1 MKLINLTNQ
10 DSGTIVSMKLLSNKR
25 QSFCRY
31 IAIDGLTPTE
41 AYLKSFNVSS
51 DRRHTA
57 TEASSRLLKDSNI
70 VATISS
76 LKDTIENEIVSKVV
90 WDKTKII
97 EELSINVELGRETKQ
112 LASSNQA
119 LKLIGSAVGNVFEPE
134 TQQINVTASILHKLP
149 DSVLSQLE
157 NMAQE
162 SSYIEAGDIDTT
174 AIDADYKIV
183 DSEDI

>member
-1 MKLINLTNQ
+1 M
-10 DSGTIVSMKLLSNKR
+10 
-25 QSFCRY
+25 
-31 IAIDGLTPTE
+31 GLTVKQETFSKLVALDCFNPSE
-41 AYLKSFNVSS
+41 AYRKAYDTNPINKSSIHEQASKLMSNNKVST
-51 DRRHTA
+51 RIK
-57 TEASSRLLKDSNI
+57 E
-70 VATISS
+70 

-97 EELSINVELGRETKQ
+97 NELSINVELGRETKQ

-134 TQQINVTASILHKLP
+134 TQQINVTAEILHKLP
-149 DSVLSQLE
+149 DTVLMQLE
-157 NMAQE
+157 SMVSIE
-162 SSYIEAGDIDTT
+162 SGINDTT

>member
-1 MKLINLTNQ
+1 MKITAKQ
-10 DSGTIVSMKLLSNKR
+10 ETFSKLVAL
-25 QSFCRY
+25 
-31 IAIDGLTPTE
+31 DGLNPSE
-41 AYLKSFNVSS
+41 AYRKAYDTNPINQSSIHEQASKLMSNNKVST
-51 DRRHTA
+51 RIK
-57 TEASSRLLKDSNI
+57 E
-70 VATISS
+70 

-90 WDKTKII
+90 WDKQKII
-97 EELSINVELGRETKQ
+97 EELGINVELGRETKQ

-162 SSYIEAGDIDTT
+162 SSYIEASDIDTT

>member
-1 MKLINLTNQ
+1 MKLTTKQELF
-10 DSGTIVSMKLLSNKR
+10 SKLVAL
-25 QSFCRY
+25 
-31 IAIDGLTPTE
+31 DGLIPSE
-41 AYLKSFNVSS
+41 AYRKAYDTNPINQSSIHEQASKLMSNNKVST
-51 DRRHTA
+51 RIK
-57 TEASSRLLKDSNI
+57 E
-70 VATISS
+70 

-90 WDKTKII
+90 WDKQKII
-97 EELSINVELGRETKQ
+97 NELSINVELGRETKQ

-174 AIDADYKIV
+174 AIDADYRV
-183 DSEDI
+183 TG

>member
-1 MKLINLTNQ
+1 MKLTTKQELF
-10 DSGTIVSMKLLSNKR
+10 SKLVAL
-25 QSFCRY
+25 
-31 IAIDGLTPTE
+31 DGLIPSE
-41 AYLKSFNVSS
+41 AYRKAYDTNPINQSS
-51 DRRHTA
+51 IH
-57 TEASSRLLKDSNI
+57 EQASKLMSNNK
-70 VATISS
+70 VATRINE
-76 LKDTIENEIVSKVV
+76 LKATIENEILEKVV

-157 NMAQE
+157 AMAQE

-174 AIDADYKIV
+174 AIDADYRV
-183 DSEDI
+183 TG

>member
-1 MKLINLTNQ
+1 MGLTVKQETFSKLVAL
-10 DSGTIVSMKLLSNKR
+10 
-25 QSFCRY
+25 
-31 IAIDGLTPTE
+31 DGLNPSE
-41 AYLKSFNVSS
+41 AYRKAYDTNPINQSSIHEQASKLMSNNKVST
-51 DRRHTA
+51 RIK
-57 TEASSRLLKDSNI
+57 E
-70 VATISS
+70 

-90 WDKTKII
+90 WNKTKII
-97 EELSINVELGRETKQ
+97 EELGINVELGRETKQ

-134 TQQINVTASILHKLP
+134 TQQINVTAEILHKLP

-162 SSYIEAGDIDTT
+162 SSYIESGINDTD

>member
-1 MKLINLTNQ
+1 MKLTTKQELF
-10 DSGTIVSMKLLSNKR
+10 SKLVAL
-25 QSFCRY
+25 
-31 IAIDGLTPTE
+31 DGLIPSE
-41 AYLKSFNVSS
+41 AYRKAYDTNPINQSSIHEQASKLMSNNKVST
-51 DRRHTA
+51 RIK
-57 TEASSRLLKDSNI
+57 E
-70 VATISS
+70 

-90 WDKTKII
+90 WDKTRII

-174 AIDADYKIV
+174 AIDADYRV
-183 DSEDI
+183 TG

>member
-57 TEASSRLLKDSNI
+57 TEASSRLLKDSN
-70 VATISS
+70 VSATISS

-90 WDKTKII
+90 WDKQKII
-97 EELSINVELGRETKQ
+97 EELSVNVSLGRETKQ
-112 LASSNQA
+112 LAASNQA
-119 LKLIGSAVGNVFEPE
+119 IKLIGSAVGNVFEPE

-149 DSVLSQLE
+149 DTVLQQLE
-157 NMAQE
+157 SMVSIE
-162 SSYIEAGDIDTT
+162 SGINDTT

-183 DSEDI
+183 DSGDI

>member
-1 MKLINLTNQ
+1 MKLTTKQELF
-10 DSGTIVSMKLLSNKR
+10 SKLVAL
-25 QSFCRY
+25 
-31 IAIDGLTPTE
+31 DGLIPSE
-41 AYLKSFNVSS
+41 AYRKAYDTNPINQSS
-51 DRRHTA
+51 IH
-57 TEASSRLLKDSNI
+57 EQASKLMSNNK
-70 VATISS
+70 VATRINE
-76 LKDTIENEIVSKVV
+76 LKATIENEILEKVV

-149 DSVLSQLE
+149 DSILSQLE
-157 NMAQE
+157 AMAQE

-174 AIDADYKIV
+174 AIDADYRV
-183 DSEDI
+183 TG

>member
-1 MKLINLTNQ
+1 MKITAKQ
-10 DSGTIVSMKLLSNKR
+10 ETFSKLVAL
-25 QSFCRY
+25 
-31 IAIDGLTPTE
+31 DGFNPSE
-41 AYLKSFNVSS
+41 AYRKAYDTNPINQSSIHEQASKLMSNNEVST
-51 DRRHTA
+51 RIK
-57 TEASSRLLKDSNI
+57 E
-70 VATISS
+70 

-90 WDKTKII
+90 WDKQKII
-97 EELSINVELGRETKQ
+97 EELGINVELGRETKQ

-162 SSYIEAGDIDTT
+162 SSYIEASDIDTT

>member
-1 MKLINLTNQ
+1 MKITAKQ
-10 DSGTIVSMKLLSNKR
+10 ETFSKLVAL
-25 QSFCRY
+25 
-31 IAIDGLTPTE
+31 DGLNPSE
-41 AYLKSFNVSS
+41 AYRKAYDTNPINQSS
-51 DRRHTA
+51 IH
-57 TEASSRLLKDSNI
+57 EQSSKLMGNAK
-70 VATISS
+70 VATRINE
-76 LKDTIENEIVSKVV
+76 LKATIENEILEKVV

-149 DSVLSQLE
+149 DSILSQLE
-157 NMAQE
+157 AMAQE

-174 AIDADYKIV
+174 AIDADYRV
-183 DSEDI
+183 TG

>member
-1 MKLINLTNQ
+1 MKLTTKQELF
-10 DSGTIVSMKLLSNKR
+10 SKLVAL
-25 QSFCRY
+25 
-31 IAIDGLTPTE
+31 DGLIPSE
-41 AYLKSFNVSS
+41 AYRKAYDTNPINQSS
-51 DRRHTA
+51 IH
-57 TEASSRLLKDSNI
+57 EQASKLMSNNK
-70 VATISS
+70 VATRINE
-76 LKDTIENEIVSKVV
+76 LKATIENEILEKVV

-174 AIDADYKIV
+174 AIDADYRV
-183 DSEDI
+183 TG

>member
-1 MKLINLTNQ
+1 M
-10 DSGTIVSMKLLSNKR
+10 
-25 QSFCRY
+25 
-31 IAIDGLTPTE
+31 GLTAKQETFSKLVALDGFNPSE
-41 AYLKSFNVSS
+41 AYRKAYDTNPINQSSIHEQASKLMSNNKVST
-51 DRRHTA
+51 RIK
-57 TEASSRLLKDSNI
+57 E
-70 VATISS
+70 

-90 WDKTKII
+90 WNKTKII
-97 EELSINVELGRETKQ
+97 EELGINVELGRETKQ

-134 TQQINVTASILHKLP
+134 TQQINVTAEILHKLP

-162 SSYIEAGDIDTT
+162 SSYIESGINDTD

>member
-1 MKLINLTNQ
+1 MGLTTKQETFSKLVAL
-10 DSGTIVSMKLLSNKR
+10 
-25 QSFCRY
+25 
-31 IAIDGLTPTE
+31 DGLIPSE
-41 AYLKSFNVSS
+41 AYRKAYDTNPINQSS
-51 DRRHTA
+51 IH
-57 TEASSRLLKDSNI
+57 EQASKLMSNNK
-70 VATISS
+70 VATRINE
-76 LKDTIENEIVSKVV
+76 LKATIENEILEKVV

-149 DSVLSQLE
+149 DSILSQLE
-157 NMAQE
+157 AMAQE

-174 AIDADYKIV
+174 AIDADYRV
-183 DSEDI
+183 TG